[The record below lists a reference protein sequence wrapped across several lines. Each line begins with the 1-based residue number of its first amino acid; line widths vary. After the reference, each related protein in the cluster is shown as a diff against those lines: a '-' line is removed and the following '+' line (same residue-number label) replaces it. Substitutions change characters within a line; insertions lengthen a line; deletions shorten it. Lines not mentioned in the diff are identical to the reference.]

1 MCVPMCYVLKLLS
14 IVSNSIMD
22 CVRSSLSLQLWGVFC
37 TGRRPRLF
45 WSRVPYQT
53 PPSRL
58 PRPGAKPFPSPVSS
72 LVSSI
77 TSATAAMP
85 LGFHPDG
92 DRGCGDRGG
101 ELGGAGPRRGGSG
114 GKARF
119 CWVHGSR
126 AGLVPLLP
134 RQLAPVPPCSGLA
147 AGYRPPPTPPSL
159 MQPPTGRLS

>member
-85 LGFHPDG
+85 LGFHPGG

-101 ELGGAGPRRGGSG
+101 DLGGAGSRRGGPG

-119 CWVHGSR
+119 CWVHGSLEQVWYR
-126 AGLVPLLP
+126 CCPDSWPLFRRVP
-134 RQLAPVPPCSGLA
+134 AW
-147 AGYRPPPTPPSL
+147 RPATVRRRRR
-159 MQPPTGRLS
+159 RL